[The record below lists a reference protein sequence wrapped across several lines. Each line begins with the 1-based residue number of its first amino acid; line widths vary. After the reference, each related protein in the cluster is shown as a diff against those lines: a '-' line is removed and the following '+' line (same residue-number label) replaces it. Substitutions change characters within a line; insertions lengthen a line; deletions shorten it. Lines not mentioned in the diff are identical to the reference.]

1 MVTLTDK
8 QADRMVSAL
17 EKLLRSA
24 NDLKQYNTIRTLLL
38 TMRKKQRYELHNKRK
53 SIRKRTDN

>member
-1 MVTLTDK
+1 MITLTDK

-24 NDLKQYNTIRTLLL
+24 TDNRQYNTIRILLI
-38 TMRKKQRYELHNKRK
+38 TMRKKTRR
-53 SIRKRTDN
+53 